1 MLNRTSFT
9 AASVLAA
16 MTLAA
21 CTSAPQA
28 TTPATPSSVSLQS
41 HEWQLH
47 KALNAQGTV
56 DPQWQMPGTPQGP
69 APTVG
74 LRFVDAQT
82 VSVENLC
89 NRMDGRYTLKGTN
102 IQFER
107 LASTLM
113 ACPNANLMAL
123 ERKVGQWLPQ
133 ARTWKIVGNA
143 NAPVLELQFDNG
155 ARWQLTGSP
164 TYERLYGA
172 SERIF
177 LEVAPQQMACS
188 HPLMPNAKC
197 LQVREVTYDAQ
208 GIKQG
213 HGAWEAFYGA
223 IEGYTHQDGVRNV
236 LRLKRYT
243 RSPVPADASKYLYVL
258 DMTVESERVR

>member
-21 CTSAPQA
+21 CTSAPHA

-56 DPQWQMPGTPQGP
+56 DPQWQLPGRPQGP

-89 NRMDGRYTLKGTN
+89 NRMHGRYTLNGTN
-102 IQFER
+102 IQVER

-133 ARTWKIVGNA
+133 ARTWKIVGNP

-155 ARWQLTGSP
+155 AR
-164 TYERLYGA
+164 
-172 SERIF
+172 
-177 LEVAPQQMACS
+177 
-188 HPLMPNAKC
+188 
-197 LQVREVTYDAQ
+197 
-208 GIKQG
+208 
-213 HGAWEAFYGA
+213 
-223 IEGYTHQDGVRNV
+223 
-236 LRLKRYT
+236 
-243 RSPVPADASKYLYVL
+243 
-258 DMTVESERVR
+258 